1 MISVTPQ
8 NFRLR
13 FPSLAGPLTD
23 EEIGKLI
30 EAFAEQELAAGEAM
44 IIENTYSDILF
55 LVWDGALNIT
65 INTSQGEQEI
75 AVLRAGA
82 LVGEISLMDP
92 GPSTAT
98 VRTQQGCLALHMHR
112 EALEAFWEQEPR
124 IATIFLQEM
133 SRAVSQRIRAT
144 VARLNNILAM
154 DSQDTPVVTLAGAS
168 QTLYGGEQPA

>member
-1 MISVTPQ
+1 MSPITPQ

-13 FPSLAGPLTD
+13 FPSLASPLAD
-23 EEIGKLI
+23 EEIEKLI

-55 LVWDGALNIT
+55 LVWDGTLNVT
-65 INTSQGEQEI
+65 VNTSRGEQEI
-75 AVLRAGA
+75 AVLGAGSY
-82 LVGEISLMDP
+82 LGEISLMDP

-98 VRTQQGCLALHMHR
+98 VRTQQGCMALHMHR

-144 VARLNNILAM
+144 VARLNTILAEGM
-154 DSQDTPVVTLAGAS
+154 QDVPVNTLTSAS
-168 QTLYGGEQPA
+168 NTLYTGKQSA